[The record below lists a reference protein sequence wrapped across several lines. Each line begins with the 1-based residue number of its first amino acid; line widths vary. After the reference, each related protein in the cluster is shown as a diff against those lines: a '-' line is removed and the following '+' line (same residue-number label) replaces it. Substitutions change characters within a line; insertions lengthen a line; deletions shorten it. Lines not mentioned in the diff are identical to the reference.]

1 MKLARTREYK
11 VNMGNY
17 EHVQVSSLVMVD
29 GIDLFTEE
37 ELAEMDPEDVMK
49 ALREFCEKH
58 VNDQLEPEL
67 ADARRMSDA
76 KDSMLFIEP
85 EPPRRTERVSA
96 RRSK

>member
-17 EHVQVSSLVMVD
+17 EHIQVSSLVMVD
-29 GIDLFTEE
+29 GSDLFTDEE
-37 ELAEMDPEDVMK
+37 LEDMAPDDLMEALRVFAEKHLHDQLDSELAEAK
-49 ALREFCEKH
+49 A
-58 VNDQLEPEL
+58 
-67 ADARRMSDA
+67 MSDA

-85 EPPRRTERVSA
+85 VQPRRTERVSA